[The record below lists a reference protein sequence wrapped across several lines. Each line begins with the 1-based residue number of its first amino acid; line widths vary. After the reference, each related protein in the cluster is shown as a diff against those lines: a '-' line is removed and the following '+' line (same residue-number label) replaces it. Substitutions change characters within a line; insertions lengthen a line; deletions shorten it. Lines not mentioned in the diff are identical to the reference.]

1 MKKRCIKYLDKNVKN
16 DLSGKTIIITGGNS
30 GIGLESAKICAYLKM
45 HVILAVRSLF
55 RGNEAIKII
64 KREVPDADIDLME
77 LDVSKSESI
86 ISFVNEI
93 KENKI
98 DIDCF
103 YHNAG
108 IYRQPYQEIENGFDL
123 MLFTNYY
130 GPFILT
136 SMLLE
141 YLHSLNHEVKMV
153 FTSSV
158 ATRWAKQD
166 EHFLV
171 PTKDDSRSVRYGNT
185 KLLDAYLFKYLFEND
200 ESNIKYFLVH
210 PGTAATALIRKN
222 YPSIAALFVKTF
234 GNPIW
239 KSSLSIARVL
249 SSEGKPGEFYGPTR
263 VWNLKGYPKENIFIN
278 KLYNDVDKVIEQTE
292 DILNIK
298 LLSQHRDL

>member
-1 MKKRCIKYLDKNVKN
+1 MKKRCKKYLEEHVKN
-16 DLSGKTIIITGGNS
+16 DLSDKTIIITGGNS

-45 HVILAVRSLF
+45 HVIIAVRSLF

-64 KREVPDADIDLME
+64 KREVPDANIDMME

-86 ISFVNEI
+86 VKFVNEI
-93 KENKI
+93 KEKRI

-108 IYRQPYQEIENGFDL
+108 IYRQPYQEVENGLDL

-130 GPFILT
+130 GPFKLT
-136 SMLLE
+136 SLLLD
-141 YLHSLNHEVKMV
+141 YLHSLNHEVDMV

-158 ATRWAKQD
+158 APRWSKRD
-166 EHFLV
+166 EHFLA

-200 ESNIKYFLVH
+200 ESNVKYYLVH

-222 YPSIAALFVKTF
+222 YPSVAALFVKTF

-239 KSSLSIARVL
+239 KSALPIAVVL
-249 SSEGKPGEFYGPTR
+249 SDESKPGEFYGPTKI
-263 VWNLKGYPKENIFIN
+263 WNLKGYPKENHF
-278 KLYNDVDKVIEQTE
+278 LDKYYENIDEVIHQTE
-292 DILNIK
+292 DILDIK
-298 LLSQHRDL
+298 LLA

>member
-1 MKKRCIKYLDKNVKN
+1 MKKRCIKYLEKNVTN

-30 GIGLESAKICAYLKM
+30 GIGLESAIICAQLNM
-45 HVILAVRSLF
+45 HVVLAVRSLF

-64 KREVPDADIDLME
+64 KRQVPNADVDLME

-86 ISFVNEI
+86 INFVKKI
-93 KENKI
+93 KEEKI

-108 IYRQPYQEIENGFDL
+108 IYRQPYQEVENGLDL
-123 MLFTNYY
+123 MLYTNYY

-136 SMLLE
+136 SMLLD

-158 ATRWAKQD
+158 ATRWSKQD
-166 EHFLV
+166 DHLLA

-185 KLLDAYLFKYLFEND
+185 KLLDACLFKYLFDND
-200 ESNIKYFLVH
+200 NSNIKYFLVH

-239 KSSLSIARVL
+239 KSALSIARVL
-249 SSEGKPGEFYGPTR
+249 SDKGVPGEFYGPTR
-263 VWNLKGYPKENIFIN
+263 VWNLKGYPKENKFIN
-278 KLYNDVDKVIEQTE
+278 KIYKDVDEIIHQTE

-298 LLSQHRDL
+298 LLG